1 MRGKVSMIVASGAVA
16 SAAMAAPSLAAA
28 GPLTAAGVFQN
39 ATPAVQGIV
48 LALLAAL
55 IAAPVVCGLKLMRGP
70 DLNGGSAF
78 LSGLRLGGPIAGAL
92 GAGYGVLNMC
102 IGLSNVTPTPSIQVL
117 APGWAEAMMLLVLG
131 FLVGVV
137 AVIANWAVESRID
150 RAVLR
155 S

>member
-1 MRGKVSMIVASGAVA
+1 MAAMTSRLAIAVVAVASGPGSA
-16 SAAMAAPSLAAA
+16 SAK
-28 GPLTAAGVFQN
+28 PLTATGVFQH
-39 ATPAVQGIV
+39 ATPMVQAIALCLVVAMVAAV
-48 LALLAAL
+48 A
-55 IAAPVVCGLKLMRGP
+55 VCVLKLMRGP
-70 DLNGGSAF
+70 AAAGGSAF

-102 IGLSNVTPTPSIQVL
+102 IGLSNVSPSPSIQVL

-131 FLVGVV
+131 FLTGVV
-137 AVIANWAVESRID
+137 AVVANWAVESRID